1 MYLFVEL
8 LHIETR
14 WVIKGISSE
23 SAKIQTP
30 ESRSSKLNHSLSFLK
45 VHINVKLIY
54 YIAVW
59 WMRVDNESLLSSISA
74 FKKNSNSTQFIELY
88 FGVSEQINLYNPL
101 IRRQS
106 SSLSPSLSPCQPVPV
121 IWQSLLKTIWENKRR
136 IWLPNWW
143 PSSWSCTLAHWHSLG
158 WSDRQAQTQ
167 GVAELAA
174 VTVGSYLVAWG
185 KRATTLVIL
194 TQFNSQIGF
203 NALQI
208 LGCDKS
214 TFFYVK
220 WNFQWNW
227 LEVVADKSSAHCFA
241 QSCNHSL
248 VSE

>member
-88 FGVSEQINLYNPL
+88 FGVSEQTKPLQPIGQAAEFKFESKFEPLPTSAGHLTNLKQS
-101 IRRQS
+101 RR
-106 SSLSPSLSPCQPVPV
+106 LFE
-121 IWQSLLKTIWENKRR
+121 KTIEGIDCKINGQALGAALR
-136 IWLPNWW
+136 
-143 PSSWSCTLAHWHSLG
+143 HSLG
-158 WSDRQAQTQ
+158 GSDMPLQTQ
-167 GVAELAA
+167 GVSESAA
-174 VTVGSYLVAWG
+174 VAAGRDQLAWG
-185 KRATTLVIL
+185 KRATTLAIL
-194 TQFNSQIGF
+194 T
-203 NALQI
+203 
-208 LGCDKS
+208 
-214 TFFYVK
+214 
-220 WNFQWNW
+220 
-227 LEVVADKSSAHCFA
+227 
-241 QSCNHSL
+241 
-248 VSE
+248 